1 MADIIPFQRKSKQPT
16 KRNAL
21 CANGHHR
28 WVIWQ
33 QKPFDSKQGK
43 LITVYRCERCGAE
56 RTEAR

>member
-1 MADIIPFQRKSKQPT
+1 VAEIIPFKRKPAP
-16 KRNAL
+16 KRSTL

-33 QKPFDSKQGK
+33 KKQFDSKQGK

-56 RTEAR
+56 RTEAH

>member
-1 MADIIPFQRKSKQPT
+1 MTDIIPFQRKPKQPT
-16 KRNAL
+16 KGNTL